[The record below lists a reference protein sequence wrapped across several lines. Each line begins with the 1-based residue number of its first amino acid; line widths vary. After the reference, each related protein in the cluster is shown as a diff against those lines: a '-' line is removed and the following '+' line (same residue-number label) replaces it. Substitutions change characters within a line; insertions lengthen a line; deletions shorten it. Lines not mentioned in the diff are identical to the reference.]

1 MISPRGFIVGMIVF
15 FAALPLLFFV
25 SVFAPM
31 AAFSPNAHPPHL
43 EYWKEKSAI
52 DYTWFVGG
60 TFTTWVLDYAIFGSP
75 MPPAPTNPDFS
86 DPDVDRKLEEMN
98 RVYLPEKKRRAFV
111 HSIAWL
117 ANPLFFGL
125 IFGLLFRIL
134 SKPKTT
140 NET

>member
-1 MISPRGFIVGMIVF
+1 
-15 FAALPLLFFV
+15 
-25 SVFAPM
+25 
-31 AAFSPNAHPPHL
+31 
-43 EYWKEKSAI
+43 
-52 DYTWFVGG
+52 
-60 TFTTWVLDYAIFGSP
+60 